1 MQSRAELGLVDF
13 NEHFS
18 PVNPI
23 VDSIDFKSA
32 LNEDQYRAVSAPFGP
47 ALVLAGAGSGK
58 TRTLTYRVA
67 WLLKEGVRPSEILLL
82 TFTNKA
88 AREMLERVEELTG
101 VSPRQFW
108 GGTFHHVGQRVLRT
122 YGEFLGLKRSFNII
136 DESDAE
142 ALLTETIRDTD
153 KEFLK
158 IKDHPKAKVIGN
170 MISYARNTLKP
181 ISEVVEQKYPFFEE
195 LSGKINQFAELYA
208 AAKMEQQV
216 CDYDD
221 LLEHWLKVL
230 ETNEDAA
237 FYYQNRFQHILVDE
251 YQDTNLLQSKIIDA
265 MGIHH
270 RIMAVGDDAQCIY
283 TWRGANYDNIIS
295 FPERHPNTE
304 IYKIEVNYRSTP
316 QILEF
321 ANHVLETQ
329 PAGMGYKKELRP
341 SRESLVIPYFVH
353 TVDTR
358 QQAQFVASRIT
369 RLVQEGS
376 RSLDDIAVL
385 YRAHFQAMDLQI
397 ELSKRGI
404 PFVITSGVKFFEQ
417 AHVRDLVS
425 QLRFACNPED
435 MTAFLRFTGLLP
447 KVGART
453 AAKLF
458 EISKTLAARESMSI
472 FEALKHSDVVK
483 KVPAAAKEEWP
494 SLVQTLE
501 DIATAVE
508 TQKPERVVMLAVEG
522 WYSSFIRE
530 VYPNWTTR
538 LDDLESLVGFA
549 SRFDTM
555 EELLA
560 QLILLN
566 SETSD
571 RSIEGDTNCVRLTTV
586 HQSKGLEYPVVF
598 VIGLADGQFPLKRA
612 IEEDNIE
619 EERRL
624 FYVSVTRAMDELYL
638 SYPILQTHGGPPT
651 RMEPSRFIRA
661 LPQHCFETVSMQRNY
676 Y

>member
-1 MQSRAELGLVDF
+1 MDF

-23 VDSIDFKSA
+23 VDSIDFESA

-195 LSGKINQFAELYA
+195 LSGKINQFAKLYA

-404 PFVITSGVKFFEQ
+404 PFVITRGVKFFEQ

-472 FEALKHSDVVK
+472 FEALKHSDVIK

-661 LPQHCFETVSMQRNY
+661 LPQHCFETVSMQRNSY
-676 Y
+676 

>member
-23 VDSIDFKSA
+23 VDSIDFESA

-195 LSGKINQFAELYA
+195 LSGKINQFAKLYA

-472 FEALKHSDVVK
+472 FEALKHSDVVN

>member
-1 MQSRAELGLVDF
+1 MDF

-195 LSGKINQFAELYA
+195 LSGKINQFAKLYA

-472 FEALKHSDVVK
+472 FEALKHSDVIK

-661 LPQHCFETVSMQRNY
+661 LPQHCFETVSIQRNY